1 MLVGAEVS
9 YLRRYGD
16 YANGGSSKNHSAG
29 VTLYGTHIG
38 NNGMYADITLKAS
51 RMHNKFTAVSDM
63 NHYVSKGC
71 FNTYAVQTGI
81 EAGKSFTFGV
91 EENWFVDPQ
100 VQNLYGNIRHTSFKT
115 DTGVTAHVKSMNS
128 LIGRA
133 GVGAGYKAKQGSA
146 FIRADA
152 LREFTADYKAGYSV
166 KNARNKSKVDLK
178 DTWASSQPA
187 RLTDLIRT

>member
-133 GVGAGYKAKQGSA
+133 GVGAGYKAKQGSE

-152 LREFTADYKAGYSV
+152 LREFTADYKVDYSV